1 MEQGFPHC
9 DLFDSVFVCVI
20 VKKGFPILISSTAF
34 AGPTKPPPPRT
45 YVIVERPHVN
55 YLLDTH
61 PLNFNLLKGQ
71 KMVYGRC
78 FIIKD

>member
-34 AGPTKPPPPRT
+34 AGPAKPGGNGSAI
-45 YVIVERPHVN
+45 YHEI
-55 YLLDTH
+55 L
-61 PLNFNLLKGQ
+61 
-71 KMVYGRC
+71 
-78 FIIKD
+78 